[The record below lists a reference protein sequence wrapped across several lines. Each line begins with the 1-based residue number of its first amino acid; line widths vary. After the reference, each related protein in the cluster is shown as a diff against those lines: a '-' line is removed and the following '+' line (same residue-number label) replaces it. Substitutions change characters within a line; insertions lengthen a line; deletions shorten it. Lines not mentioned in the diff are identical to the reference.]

1 MNQKQKALR
10 TKLGMATNDIESLE
24 LAYKNIPLRYKRL
37 RRMINHNIEKLRKK
51 IKDTESKLT
60 YLGD

>member
-1 MNQKQKALR
+1 
-10 TKLGMATNDIESLE
+10 MATNDIESLE

-60 YLGD
+60 KVFWN